1 MTALSAF
8 SRRHRYRRFQAFLM
22 YLYTDAIE
30 FAPFRSER
38 NRIDNPPEAKVSSSP
53 KSIYRFADKACSRD
67 ALVTHS
73 LHPGPDKVSLQYNVP
88 ALKTLAL
95 NRIRDELPKCDI
107 IEEAFGRFAS
117 K

>member
-1 MTALSAF
+1 
-8 SRRHRYRRFQAFLM
+8 M

-30 FAPFRSER
+30 FAQFRSEG

-53 KSIYRFADKACSRD
+53 KSIYRFADKACTRD
-67 ALVTHS
+67 PLVTS
-73 LHPGPDKVSLQYNVP
+73 GPDTVSLQYNVP

-95 NRIRDELPKCDI
+95 DRIRGELSKCDI
-107 IEEAFGRFAS
+107 IEEAFSRFAS